1 MTSDV
6 SRVAAAFV
14 EERLPTARGLGA
26 ALADL
31 IEDPEA
37 FTRSLTEGLQ
47 LLADPGYEQEQER
60 IAPGSGATIGVRWP
74 LVHAIERAL
83 KRPLGESSSSS
94 ALWLAQRLA
103 RSEYREVRL
112 FSLPALR
119 RTLPDDPERA
129 WQLMRRL
136 ARGAND
142 WISVDSLADVYAVGI
157 LAEPFRWAEIEQL
170 VYSQHRMERR
180 LVGSTLARLPYCLTP
195 AARRAGAVAAIAPR
209 ALSIVA
215 QLIGDA
221 DDQVQKALSWAIREW
236 SRVAPEQAV
245 QLLQDHTR
253 IAADTQ
259 DGNRAWVIRDA
270 VALIDPGV
278 AADIRS
284 RLTGIRRRPGATST
298 SPAGLAAATFLAAAA
313 GTDDTL
319 TDRAVAM
326 QGQRFARRS
335 A

>member
-1 MTSDV
+1 MTSEV
-6 SRVAAAFV
+6 SRRAAAFV
-14 EERLPTARGLGA
+14 EERLPEARGLGA

-31 IEDPEA
+31 TEDPES
-37 FTRSLTEGLQ
+37 FTRALTEGLER
-47 LLADPGYEQEQER
+47 LADPAYAQEQDR
-60 IAPGSGATIGVRWP
+60 VAPGSGATIGVRWP

-83 KRPLGESSSSS
+83 KRPLAESSSSS
-94 ALWLAQRLA
+94 TLWLAQRLA

-112 FSLPALR
+112 FSLPALLQ
-119 RTLPDDPERA
+119 TLPDDPERA

-136 ARGAND
+136 ARGAQD
-142 WISVDSLADVYAVGI
+142 WISVDSLADVYAAGI

-180 LVGSTLARLPYCLTP
+180 LVGSTLARMPYRLTP
-195 AARRAGAVAAIAPR
+195 AARRAGAVTAIAPR
-209 ALSIVA
+209 ALAIVA

-236 SRVAPEQAV
+236 SRVAQRAAEQLLRDEARTAV
-245 QLLQDHTR
+245 QNH
-253 IAADTQ
+253 

-270 VALIDPGV
+270 LAIIDAGL
-278 AADIRS
+278 ADELRS
-284 RLTGIRRRPGATST
+284 QLAGIRRRPGAPSS
-298 SPAGLAAATFLAAAA
+298 SPASEAASTFLSAALAA
-313 GTDDTL
+313 DETL

-326 QGQRFARRS
+326 QGERFARRT